1 MGGLA
6 PDPLVRGRGDAALS
20 GLRSGR
26 GEAALGL
33 GAYAAYLA
41 VRRAVLTPEGRV
53 RARRNALRLIALE
66 RRLGIDLEAR
76 VQQSAL
82 RGPGIAHALHIG
94 YAAANIGLSVTWLMM
109 LHRRRDPAFAR
120 ERRAAL
126 AAFLGALPVFLA
138 LPTAPPRTEPG
149 FVVDTMAASG
159 IDIEHRFLV
168 SFYNPI
174 AAMPSHHVAFAVVT
188 GTGLAARTRSP
199 LGRVAWRAY
208 PALVALVVIAT
219 GNHYVLD
226 VPAGAALGAAAR
238 ALTR

>member
-1 MGGLA
+1 
-6 PDPLVRGRGDAALS
+6 V
-20 GLRSGR
+20 
-26 GEAALGL
+26 ALGL
-33 GAYAAYLA
+33 GAYVAYLA
-41 VRRAVLTPEGRV
+41 VRRAVLTPAGRA
-53 RARRNALRLIALE
+53 RARRNARRLIALE
-66 RRLGIDLEAR
+66 RRLGVDLEGR
-76 VQQSAL
+76 VQAAAV
-82 RGPGIAHALHIG
+82 RGPGIAHTLHAG
-94 YAAANIGLSVTWLMM
+94 YAAANLGLSVVWLIT
-109 LHRRRDPAFAR
+109 LQRRGDPGYRR

-149 FVVDTMAASG
+149 FVVDTMAATG
-159 IDIEHRFLV
+159 IDIEHPHLV
-168 SFYNPI
+168 RFYNPI

-188 GTGLAARTRSP
+188 GIGLAARSRSP

-226 VPAGAALGAAAR
+226 VPAGAALGALAR